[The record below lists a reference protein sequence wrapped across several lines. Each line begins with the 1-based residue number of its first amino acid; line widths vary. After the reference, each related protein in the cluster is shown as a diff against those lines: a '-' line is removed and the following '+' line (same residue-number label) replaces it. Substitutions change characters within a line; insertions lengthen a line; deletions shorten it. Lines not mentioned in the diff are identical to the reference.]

1 MSRLDEIRNKL
12 RDQIRDETN
21 KTIDS
26 LRSTAVGA
34 ELVKPRRF
42 NAAGIGSTRSMTARD
57 EGNFADAE
65 LLDPEWEWQPNKR
78 ALFVGNNAY
87 VHLNPL
93 DKCVN
98 DAREMQKLFADIR
111 YRIVYDF
118 DQDLVNMRKIF
129 DRFKEDIQPGDEIVV
144 NFSGH
149 GLQIN
154 SETYLCPIDM
164 PNDQDPRDSF
174 NTCVNLNQEM
184 DEMFQRGAKMV
195 LAIVDACRNQFRIDY
210 QDLYRQGVVAGAT
223 GEAREESIRSKSAIA
238 RFSGNDLGPSGRA
251 IVFATSHDTYS
262 YERADLNH
270 GIFTHFFL
278 QEARVPG
285 RSIGEV
291 IEIVRNKVCSET
303 NNGQTPAFY
312 NDLNGQFY
320 FQQ

>member
-1 MSRLDEIRNKL
+1 MSRLDEIRKKM

-26 LRSTAVGA
+26 LRGTNVPA
-34 ELVKPRRF
+34 ETSKTRRF
-42 NAAGIGSTRSMTARD
+42 DSPVIQSSRSLVGRQAENLENSD
-57 EGNFADAE
+57 FAEA
-65 LLDPEWEWQPNKR
+65 EWEWQPNKR
-78 ALFVGNNAY
+78 AIFVGNNAY

-93 DKCVN
+93 NKCVN

-118 DQDLVNMRKIF
+118 DQDLNDMRKIF
-129 DRFKEDIQPGDEIVV
+129 NRFKDDIQPGDEIVI

-154 SETYLCPIDM
+154 SETYLCPVDM

-174 NTCVNLNQEM
+174 KTCVNLNQEM

-210 QDLYRQGVVAGAT
+210 QDLYRQGVLAGVT
-223 GEAREESIRSKSAIA
+223 GEAFADSKNLKSRSDVYPE
-238 RFSGNDLGPSGRA
+238 NDFGPVGRA
-251 IVFATSHDTYS
+251 IVFATSHDNYS
-262 YERADLNH
+262 YERSDLNH

-285 RSIGEV
+285 RSISEV

-303 NNGQTPAFY
+303 ENQQTPAFY

>member
-1 MSRLDEIRNKL
+1 
-12 RDQIRDETN
+12 
-21 KTIDS
+21 
-26 LRSTAVGA
+26 
-34 ELVKPRRF
+34 
-42 NAAGIGSTRSMTARD
+42 
-57 EGNFADAE
+57 
-65 LLDPEWEWQPNKR
+65 
-78 ALFVGNNAY
+78 
-87 VHLNPL
+87 
-93 DKCVN
+93 
-98 DAREMQKLFADIR
+98 MQKLFADIR

-118 DQDLVNMRKIF
+118 DQNLDDMRKIF
-129 DRFKEDIQPGDEIVV
+129 NRFKEDIQLGDEIVV

-174 NTCVNLNQEM
+174 KTCVNLNQEM

-223 GEAREESIRSKSAIA
+223 GEALEESIRSKSGAA
-238 RFSGNDLGPSGRA
+238 RFLENGSGPSGRA

-262 YERADLNH
+262 YERSDLNH

-285 RSIGEV
+285 RSIGEI
-291 IEIVRNKVCSET
+291 IEIVRNKVCNET
-303 NNGQTPAFY
+303 NNGQNPAFY

>member
-1 MSRLDEIRNKL
+1 MSRLEEIRNKL

-26 LRSTAVGA
+26 LRTTPVGTD
-34 ELVKPRRF
+34 LDKSRRF
-42 NAAGIGSTRSMTARD
+42 DTPGIRSTRSLAARD
-57 EGNFADAE
+57 EGNFGDAE
-65 LLDPEWEWQPNKR
+65 LSGSELEWQPNKR

-87 VHLNPL
+87 VHLNRL

-118 DQDLVNMRKIF
+118 DQNLVDMRKIF

-149 GLQIN
+149 GLQIT

-174 NTCVNLNQEM
+174 KTFVNLNREM
-184 DEMFQRGAKMV
+184 DEMLQRGAKMV

-223 GEAREESIRSKSAIA
+223 GVAHEESIKSKSGAA
-238 RFSGNDLGPSGRA
+238 RFPKDDLGPSGRA

-262 YERADLNH
+262 YERSDLNH

-278 QEARVPG
+278 QEARIPG

>member
-12 RDQIRDETN
+12 RGQIREETN

-26 LRSTAVGA
+26 LRSTTTEA
-34 ELVKPRRF
+34 ELGKARRLDALGMRSPR
-42 NAAGIGSTRSMTARD
+42 SLTTR
-57 EGNFADAE
+57 EEINFGT
-65 LLDPEWEWQPNKR
+65 PESLESDCEWQPNKR
-78 ALFVGNNAY
+78 ALCVGNNAY
-87 VHLNPL
+87 LHLNPL

-223 GEAREESIRSKSAIA
+223 GEAREESIRSKSAVA

-278 QEARVPG
+278 QEARVHG

>member
-21 KTIDS
+21 QTIDS
-26 LRSTAVGA
+26 LRSTTVRS
-34 ELVKPRRF
+34 ELVKPRRIEVPVARSTSSL
-42 NAAGIGSTRSMTARD
+42 AART
-57 EGNFADAE
+57 EGNLGDAE
-65 LLDPEWEWQPNKR
+65 LLESEWEWQPNKR

-87 VHLNPL
+87 IHLNPL
-93 DKCVN
+93 NKCVN

-118 DQDLVNMRKIF
+118 DQDLADMRKIF

-174 NTCVNLNQEM
+174 KTCINLNQEM
-184 DEMFQRGAKMV
+184 DEMFLRGAKMV

-210 QDLYRQGVVAGAT
+210 QALYRQGVAAGAT
-223 GEAREESIRSKSAIA
+223 GENFEESIRSKSFGGQHAGKD
-238 RFSGNDLGPSGRA
+238 SGPSGRA
-251 IVFATSHDTYS
+251 IVFATSHDNYS

-285 RSIGEV
+285 RSISEV
-291 IEIVRNKVCSET
+291 IEIVKNKVCSET

-312 NDLNGQFY
+312 NELNGQFY

>member
-1 MSRLDEIRNKL
+1 MIQSSR
-12 RDQIRDETN
+12 
-21 KTIDS
+21 S
-26 LRSTAVGA
+26 LGGRQAENLENSEFAEA
-34 ELVKPRRF
+34 EL
-42 NAAGIGSTRSMTARD
+42 
-57 EGNFADAE
+57 
-65 LLDPEWEWQPNKR
+65 EWQPNKR

-93 DKCVN
+93 NKCVN

-118 DQDLVNMRKIF
+118 DQDLNDMRKIF
-129 DRFKEDIQPGDEIVV
+129 NRFKDDIQPGDEIII

-154 SETYLCPIDM
+154 SETYLCPVDM

-174 NTCVNLNQEM
+174 KTCINLNQEM
-184 DEMFQRGAKMV
+184 DAMFQRGAKMV

-223 GEAREESIRSKSAIA
+223 GEALEESIRSKSSGA
-238 RFSGNDLGPSGRA
+238 RFSENGLGPSGRA

-262 YERADLNH
+262 YERLDLNH

-278 QEARVPG
+278 QEARVSG

-291 IEIVRNKVCSET
+291 IEIVRNKVCNET
-303 NNGQTPAFY
+303 NNEQTPAFY

>member
-1 MSRLDEIRNKL
+1 MSRLDEIRNKM
-12 RDQIRDETN
+12 RGQIRDETN
-21 KTIDS
+21 KTKNPLTSTSVNPGTGMERRFDS
-26 LRSTAVGA
+26 PGIRST
-34 ELVKPRRF
+34 R
-42 NAAGIGSTRSMTARD
+42 ART
-57 EGNFADAE
+57 ERLEENLRDAE
-65 LLDPEWEWQPNKR
+65 FSENEWEWQPNKR

-98 DAREMQKLFADIR
+98 DALEMQKLFADIR

-118 DQDLVNMRKIF
+118 DQNLSDMRKIF
-129 DRFKEDIQPGDEIVV
+129 NRFKEDIQPGDEIVV

-154 SETYLCPIDM
+154 SETYLCPVDM

-174 NTCVNLNQEM
+174 KTCVNLNQEM

-223 GEAREESIRSKSAIA
+223 GEALGDSISSKSSGV
-238 RFSGNDLGPSGRA
+238 RFAENSSGPSGRA

-262 YERADLNH
+262 YERSDLNH

-278 QEARVPG
+278 QEARIPG
-285 RSIGEV
+285 RSISEV

-303 NNGQTPAFY
+303 QNGQTPAFY

>member
-12 RDQIRDETN
+12 RGQIRDETN

-26 LRSTAVGA
+26 LRSTSVNTDQGSARGLLTPVN
-34 ELVKPRRF
+34 R
-42 NAAGIGSTRSMTARD
+42 STRSLTRREED
-57 EGNFADAE
+57 NFGDAE
-65 LLDPEWEWQPNKR
+65 LSENEWVWQPNKR

-87 VHLNPL
+87 VHLNQL

-118 DQDLVNMRKIF
+118 DQNLDDMRKIF
-129 DRFKEDIQPGDEIVV
+129 NRFKEDIQLGDEIVV

-174 NTCVNLNQEM
+174 KTCVNLNQEM

-223 GEAREESIRSKSAIA
+223 GEALEESIRSKSGGA
-238 RFSGNDLGPSGRA
+238 RFLESGSGPSGRA

-262 YERADLNH
+262 YERSDLNH

-278 QEARVPG
+278 QEARIPG

-291 IEIVRNKVCSET
+291 IEIVRNMVSNET
-303 NNGQTPAFY
+303 NNGQNPAFY

>member
-12 RDQIRDETN
+12 RGQIRDETN

-26 LRSTAVGA
+26 LRSTSVNTDQGSARGFLTPVN
-34 ELVKPRRF
+34 R
-42 NAAGIGSTRSMTARD
+42 STRSLTRREEDNFGDD
-57 EGNFADAE
+57 ELSEN
-65 LLDPEWEWQPNKR
+65 EWVWQPNKR

-87 VHLNPL
+87 VHLSQL

-118 DQDLVNMRKIF
+118 DQNLDDMRKLF
-129 DRFKEDIQPGDEIVV
+129 NRFKEDIQPGDEIVV

-174 NTCVNLNQEM
+174 KTCVNLNQEM

-223 GEAREESIRSKSAIA
+223 GEALEESIRSKSGGA
-238 RFSGNDLGPSGRA
+238 RFLESGSGPSGRA

-262 YERADLNH
+262 YERSDLNH

-278 QEARVPG
+278 QEARIPG

-291 IEIVRNKVCSET
+291 IEIVRNMVSNET
-303 NNGQTPAFY
+303 NNGQNPAFY

>member
-12 RDQIRDETN
+12 RGQIRDETN

-26 LRSTAVGA
+26 LRSTSVNTDQGSARGFLAPVN
-34 ELVKPRRF
+34 R
-42 NAAGIGSTRSMTARD
+42 STRSLTRREED
-57 EGNFADAE
+57 NFGDAE
-65 LLDPEWEWQPNKR
+65 LSENEWVWQPNKR

-87 VHLNPL
+87 VHLNQL

-118 DQDLVNMRKIF
+118 DQNLDDMRKIF
-129 DRFKEDIQPGDEIVV
+129 NRFKEDIQPGDEIVV

-174 NTCVNLNQEM
+174 KTCVNLNQEM

-223 GEAREESIRSKSAIA
+223 GEALEESIRSKSGGA
-238 RFSGNDLGPSGRA
+238 RFLESGSGPSGRA

-262 YERADLNH
+262 YERSDLNH

-278 QEARVPG
+278 QEARIPG

-291 IEIVRNKVCSET
+291 IEIVRNMVCNET
-303 NNGQTPAFY
+303 NNGQNPAFY

>member
-21 KTIDS
+21 QTIDS
-26 LRSTAVGA
+26 LRSTTVRS
-34 ELVKPRRF
+34 ELVKPRRIEVPVARSTSSL
-42 NAAGIGSTRSMTARD
+42 AART
-57 EGNFADAE
+57 EGNLGDAE
-65 LLDPEWEWQPNKR
+65 LLESEWEWQPNKR

-87 VHLNPL
+87 IHLNPL
-93 DKCVN
+93 NKCVN

-118 DQDLVNMRKIF
+118 DQDLADMRKIF

-174 NTCVNLNQEM
+174 KTCINLNQEM
-184 DEMFQRGAKMV
+184 DEMFSRGAKMV

-223 GEAREESIRSKSAIA
+223 GVAHEESIKSKSGAA
-238 RFSGNDLGPSGRA
+238 RFPKDDLGPSGRA

-262 YERADLNH
+262 YERSDLNH

-278 QEARVPG
+278 QEARIPG